1 MKKYLSLLL
10 VVLFICAQSVYAR
23 SKEVNDYINQQI
35 ESILSE
41 TLDNPSAYVAQKS
54 QFMQLGNQKD
64 HSNSSVKNV
73 FFSWYINQIIPNFRA
88 GHRKSV
94 IRDMGDYKQTINYN
108 EDWKLKE
115 IEELEN
121 YFQNIFP
128 TRFEYIDRVA
138 SLRANQS
145 ISLTADDN
153 AKIDELLR
161 ELLFEPN
168 EIEIPGYAFMGE
180 TGDDGKLI
188 YWATSN
194 YSPSGKAS
202 KDIKPSSTTVKK
214 DGVEYTIKQRI
225 YYSLNETDEFS
236 HPSEITP
243 SKFTCVIEGNDYTF
257 IPRLPSVNEVKKF
270 VKSCTPSPHITHDR
284 SIYLNEVNEDK
295 IFISSDTNIL
305 EFITGAYWTS
315 SPEWSYEFSVTGL
328 DINTGEIP
336 IEAKM
341 VNIEAYNSSRE
352 MQGKSTISP
361 MARLVI
367 SVDEKL
373 IESVRSQKLKGIE
386 EELNNLLSGYEEWSS
401 SVSEQNKN
409 QFQPLADFFNSIPQ
423 QVQNANPFDYT
434 LYKNILI
441 TRDRH
446 NQPIERPGSEFYTL
460 EITLNNNGQKLTTE
474 ISSKY
479 GQLKQT
485 SDTDFSIKP
494 YIGDIFEA
502 FKKPLIPTYNLPD
515 GISGFVQAITNC
527 QQEIQKIA
535 LAFEIGIQ
543 NPWEKDIIDLTQQR
557 YNINSASTYYK
568 VGILPNYTL
577 DLKQVFSL
585 NFNQIENVIYFDNP
599 FLKPLKKGATVF
611 VVSFKAKSSSDTVN
625 LIFNDKK
632 VNVKYKNRYYREENG
647 EVIFEK

>member
-1 MKKYLSLLL
+1 MKKYLSLLF
-10 VVLFICAQSVYAR
+10 VALFLCVQSVYAR
-23 SKEVNDYINQQI
+23 SKEVTDYINQQI
-35 ESILSE
+35 ESILSK
-41 TLDNPSAYVAQKS
+41 TLGNPSGYVAQKS
-54 QFMQLGNQKD
+54 QFMQLANQKEQA
-64 HSNSSVKNV
+64 NSSVNNA
-73 FFSWYINQIIPNFRA
+73 FYLWYIEDNIPNFRA
-88 GHRKSV
+88 GRKQSV
-94 IRDMGDYKQTINYN
+94 VRDMGDYRQTINSN
-108 EDWKLKE
+108 EDWKRKE

-121 YFQNIFP
+121 FFRIEFP
-128 TRFEYIDRVA
+128 SRFNWIDRVA

-145 ISLTADDN
+145 ISLTEDDN
-153 AKIDELLR
+153 AKIDVALR
-161 ELLFEPN
+161 DLLFEPN

-180 TGDDGKLI
+180 TGDDGKLL

-194 YSPSGKAS
+194 YSPSGKVS
-202 KDIKPSSTTVKK
+202 KDIKPSSITVKK
-214 DGVEYTIKQRI
+214 DDVEYTIKQRI
-225 YYSLNETDEFS
+225 DYSVNETDEFS
-236 HPSEITP
+236 QPSEITP

-295 IFISSDTNIL
+295 IYISSETNIL

-315 SPEWSYEFSVTGL
+315 SPEWSYEFSVPGL
-328 DINTGEIP
+328 DINTDKIP
-336 IEAKM
+336 IEAEM
-341 VNIEAYNSSRE
+341 FNIKAYNSSRE

-373 IESVRSQKLKGIE
+373 IESVRSQKFKKSE
-386 EELNNLLSGYEEWSS
+386 EELNNLLNGYEGWGA
-401 SVSEQNKN
+401 SVSAENKS
-409 QFQPLADFFNSIPQ
+409 QFQSLVDFFNSIPQ
-423 QVQNANPFDYT
+423 QVQNANQFDYT
-434 LYKNILI
+434 LYKNTMI
-441 TRDRH
+441 TRDRN
-446 NQPIERPGSEFYTL
+446 NQPTERPGSEFYTL
-460 EITLNNNGQKLTTE
+460 EITLNGNGQKLATE

-479 GQLKQT
+479 VQLKQT
-485 SDTDFSIKP
+485 SGVDFSIKP
-494 YIGDIFEA
+494 YMGDILEA
-502 FKKPLIPTYNLPD
+502 FNKPQIHTYNLPD
-515 GISGFVQAITNC
+515 GISEFVQAITNC

-543 NPWEKDIIDLTQQR
+543 NPWEKDIIDISQQR

-568 VGILPNYTL
+568 VGLLPKFTL

-585 NFNQIENVIYFDNP
+585 KFNQIENVIYFDNP

>member
-1 MKKYLSLLL
+1 MRKYLSLLF
-10 VVLFICAQSVYAR
+10 VALFLCGQFIHAR

-35 ESILSE
+35 ELILSE
-41 TLDNPSAYVAQKS
+41 TLANPSAYVAQKS
-54 QFMQLGNQKD
+54 QFIQLGNQKEQT
-64 HSNSSVKNV
+64 NSAEKNN
-73 FFSWYINQIIPNFRA
+73 FFAVYIRRILPNFRE
-88 GHRKSV
+88 GRMKSV
-94 IRDMGDYKQTINYN
+94 RRDMGDDKLTINYK
-108 EDWKLKE
+108 EDWKRKE

-145 ISLTADDN
+145 ISLTEDDN
-153 AKIDELLR
+153 AKIDVALR
-161 ELLFEPN
+161 DLLFEPN

-180 TGDDGKLI
+180 TGDDGKLL

-214 DGVEYTIKQRI
+214 DDVEYTIKQRI

-236 HPSEITP
+236 QPSEITP

-270 VKSCTPSPHITHDR
+270 VKTCTPSHHITHER
-284 SIYLNEVNEDK
+284 SIYLNEVNMDK
-295 IFISSDTNIL
+295 IFISSETNIL
-305 EFITGAYWTS
+305 EFITGVYWTS
-315 SPEWSYEFSVTGL
+315 TPEWAYEFSVPGL

-336 IEAKM
+336 IEAIM
-341 VNIEAYNSSRE
+341 VNIEEYNSNRKI
-352 MQGKSTISP
+352 QGESTVSP

-373 IESVRSQKLKGIE
+373 IESVRSQKFKKSE
-386 EELNNLLSGYEEWSS
+386 EELNNLLNGYESWGT
-401 SVSEQNKN
+401 SVSEENKK
-409 QFQPLADFFNSIPQ
+409 QLQPLMDFFNSIPQ
-423 QVQNANPFDYT
+423 QITESNPFDYT
-434 LYKNILI
+434 LYKNILA
-441 TRDRH
+441 TRDRN
-446 NQPIERPGSEFYTL
+446 NQPIERAGSEFYTL
-460 EITLNNNGQKLTTE
+460 EITLNNNGQKLATE

-479 GQLKQT
+479 VQLKQT

-494 YIGDIFEA
+494 YMGDIFEV
-502 FKKPLIPTYNLPD
+502 FRNPLINTDNLPD
-515 GISGFVQAITNC
+515 GISELVQAITHC

-585 NFNQIENVIYFDNP
+585 KFNQIENVIYFDNP

-611 VVSFKAKSSSDTVN
+611 VVSFKAKSSNDSVN